1 VNELQELLRL
11 ADTDMTADEEEL
23 FEHNFNTYK
32 RFIKDGT
39 HYTLEGSSCCMNMC
53 RQNFI

>member
-39 HYTLEGSSCCMNMC
+39 HYTLEGASCCERTC
-53 RQNFI
+53 ARHC